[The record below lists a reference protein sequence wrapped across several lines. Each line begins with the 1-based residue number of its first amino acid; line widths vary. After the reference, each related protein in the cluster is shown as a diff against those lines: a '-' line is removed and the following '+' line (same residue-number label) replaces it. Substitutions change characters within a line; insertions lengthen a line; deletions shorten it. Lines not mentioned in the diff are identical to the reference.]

1 MSVAQSERNVTEGSS
16 SFLAS
21 VIPLWRASDSA
32 MRGELTSSMM
42 LVPVERDPNCS
53 LVKRQVIPARFDEA
67 SQAASTKQ
75 QSVWGSLG
83 DCRWVDLTCKAS
95 LPLERDQQIHESTGA
110 LMPVDFFE

>member
-21 VIPLWRASDSA
+21 GIPLWRASDSA

-42 LVPVERDPNCS
+42 LVPVERDPNYS
-53 LVKRQVIPARFDEA
+53 LVKHQAIPARFDEA

-83 DCRWVDLTCKAS
+83 ACRWVDLTCKAS
-95 LPLERDQQIHESTGA
+95 LPLERYE
-110 LMPVDFFE
+110 L